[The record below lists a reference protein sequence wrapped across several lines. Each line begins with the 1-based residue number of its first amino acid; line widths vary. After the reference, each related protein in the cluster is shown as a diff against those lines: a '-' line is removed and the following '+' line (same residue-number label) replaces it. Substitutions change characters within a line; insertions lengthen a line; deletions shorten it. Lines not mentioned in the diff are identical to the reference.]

1 MKSKFLFVFLFLGIL
16 NCEAQHF
23 NAIPYDYL
31 QLALRWPNS
40 YCLTHEGGCREI
52 VPQYFTISYL
62 HPMRRGGPD
71 LQNCPSPFN
80 MPNSTVS
87 ISCIP
92 IHFLCFVFL
101 FYLPPPCFL
110 QVLVFF
116 FDFFPSLFLEVT
128 NDFNQ
133 FLLSD

>member
-52 VPQYFTISYL
+52 VPQYVTISYL
-62 HPMRRGGPD
+62 HPMRRGGAD

-80 MPNSTVS
+80 MPNST
-87 ISCIP
+87 
-92 IHFLCFVFL
+92 
-101 FYLPPPCFL
+101 
-110 QVLVFF
+110 
-116 FDFFPSLFLEVT
+116 DPSKG
-128 NDFNQ
+128 NDVDEIFNQ
-133 FLLSD
+133 ARQLGALLKGLLISFRSLQGQLTLLELAALRGNYTIY

>member
-1 MKSKFLFVFLFLGIL
+1 MKSEFLFVFLFLGIL

-87 ISCIP
+87 ISP
-92 IHFLCFVFL
+92 A
-101 FYLPPPCFL
+101 
-110 QVLVFF
+110 
-116 FDFFPSLFLEVT
+116 FP
-128 NDFNQ
+128 
-133 FLLSD
+133 

>member
-1 MKSKFLFVFLFLGIL
+1 MVFNHNPKTTGIPKGKKKKKYKMKSKFLFVFLLLGIL
-16 NCEAQHF
+16 NCEAQYF
-23 NAIPYDYL
+23 NANPYDYL

-87 ISCIP
+87 TSCIP
-92 IHFLCFVFL
+92 IHFFVF
-101 FYLPPPCFL
+101 CF
-110 QVLVFF
+110 QVSFTEIV
-116 FDFFPSLFLEVT
+116 LEI
-128 NDFNQ
+128 
-133 FLLSD
+133 